1 MFLGSGSTAA
11 TALKLHRQFIG
22 IEQINSQMN
31 LILRRMVNVIN
42 GDQTGISKGVDWQG
56 GSSFV
61 YAELMEKN
69 QGYLKDLQTAEN
81 MAELMVVYTRM
92 KSNADIDFR
101 VDLAKFEEEIEKF
114 NSLDGRKKELIRI
127 LDKNQLYYNY
137 GNIDDENV
145 RDLITDT
152 DYQFNKAFYKKDG
165 E

>member
-1 MFLGSGSTAA
+1 
-11 TALKLHRQFIG
+11 
-22 IEQINSQMN
+22 
-31 LILRRMVNVIN
+31 MVNVIN

>member
-1 MFLGSGSTAA
+1 MAG
-11 TALKLHRQFIG
+11 
-22 IEQINSQMN
+22 EQ
-31 LILRRMVNVIN
+31 
-42 GDQTGISKGVDWQG
+42 GGISKDINWQG
-56 GSSFV
+56 GGSFV

-69 QGYLKDLQTAEN
+69 QGYLKDLQKAET

-114 NSLDGRKKELIRI
+114 NSLDDRKRELIRI